1 MALRRNGGADHRS
14 LTPRRSMTRRRSR
27 AVRLLLM
34 VPLLL
39 AIAAAVVLTVWGT
52 RWTVPQG
59 ASTGAGYTLVATW
72 EGRDIPSGTLERPI
86 GIAVSP
92 SGDVYVTDALQR
104 VVRFS
109 PDGAFQAEWG
119 RPGEGPGEFSNAVG
133 VAVGR
138 DGVVY
143 VSDYHRDRI
152 QTFSPTGEVL
162 GEFGRS
168 GSGPGE
174 FSAPA
179 DLALDDDGFLYVADF
194 YNHRVQKLAA
204 DGTFQTV
211 IGHAGRVGP
220 GALHYPTGVTIA
232 AAGELLVA
240 DAYNYQLQWFDR
252 EGQPRDRVGY
262 HLFWFW
268 PRPATSPAGFF
279 VPTDAAEGPAG
290 IIHVADS
297 GNHRVVML
305 SASGERLGQ
314 WELPD
319 PNPDIYSP
327 EQVAVSRDGKT
338 VFATDLGRNRI
349 LVLEVG
355 LE

>member
-1 MALRRNGGADHRS
+1 
-14 LTPRRSMTRRRSR
+14 MTRMRSR
-27 AVRLLLM
+27 TAHLLLIAVM
-34 VPLLL
+34 LL
-39 AIAAAVVLTVWGT
+39 AIAAAVTLTLWGT
-52 RWTVPQG
+52 RWTVPQ
-59 ASTGAGYTLVATW
+59 APSTGAGYVFEATW
-72 EGRDIPSGTLERPI
+72 HGADNPAGRLERPI

-92 SGDVYVTDALQR
+92 TGDVYVTDALQR

-109 PDGAFQAEWG
+109 ADGAFQEEWG
-119 RPGEGPGEFSNAVG
+119 SPGEGPGEFSNAVG
-133 VAVGR
+133 TAVGSN
-138 DGVVY
+138 GVVY
-143 VSDYHRDRI
+143 VSDYDRDRI
-152 QTFSPTGEVL
+152 QKFSPTGEVL

-179 DLALDDDGFLYVADF
+179 DLSLDHDGFLYVADF
-194 YNHRVQKLAA
+194 YNHRVQKLGAE
-204 DGTFQTV
+204 GSFQRV

-220 GALHYPTGVTIA
+220 GALHYPTGVTITA
-232 AAGELLVA
+232 RRELLVA
-240 DAYNYQLQWFDR
+240 DAYNYQLHWFDL
-252 EGQPRDRVGY
+252 EGQPLHRAGY

-268 PRPATSPAGFF
+268 PRPPRSPAGFF

-305 SASGERLGQ
+305 SATGERLGH

-327 EQVAVSRDGKT
+327 EQVAVSPDGNR
-338 VFATDLGRNRI
+338 VYATDLGRDRI
-349 LVLEVG
+349 LVLEVSG
-355 LE
+355 PR